1 MKLSEDK
8 IRDRAREILGFYD
21 DNEAVSGTGQI
32 TTFNQLDNKYFKG
45 IQYKPDGWYFPKD
58 ISQTAIILETKAPS
72 SKNDDLE
79 KDRKQLFKYMQI
91 TAQKYKKVLGILYNG
106 EDVLVYNDSQK
117 QIINVNTLLHKHYYL
132 KLANRIPID
141 IDAIQSC
148 TIAINEL
155 LHHKFIMQDLKH
167 RMIFTACALVAHK
180 KGAKLENFKDL
191 DFSNLKER
199 IIQILEKSYSNEQRT
214 NEKLAI
220 IKEQYQKITCDK
232 ENDQIAMGDFI
243 DNVIKISRFIDSDDW
258 NGEDVMMI
266 FFNEFNRYLPK
277 KPDYGQVFTPQHIV
291 SLMYRITG
299 ITHKDKVLDAACGSG
314 AFLITAMGEMISE
327 VGGRENEN
335 DVLRICNEQLFGVE
349 ISKDLFTLAC
359 ANMLIHKDGKTNLI
373 QADSRDKEVCE
384 WIKSKNITKVL
395 MNPPYENKYGVY
407 EIVENILDSVS
418 EGSMCAFLLPNT
430 KLEVGAKRARKWLK
444 RHSLLKIIKLP
455 SEIFAGKAS
464 SDTSIFL
471 FKAHEPQ
478 NNKEIFACHIKE
490 DGLETIKNKGRQ
502 DTKGIWKNQLEP
514 YWLDVIYKQSG
525 DESCQWLKPSEHL
538 SYQMPQEPFSI
549 SEQDFK
555 KVVLDFMLFEEG
567 IDKKEFEKLM
577 LESLLYDSKIELKDS
592 EVLVRFDKAK
602 EADKKK
608 KPSQKS
614 LFEEE

>member
-1 MKLSEDK
+1 MCK
-8 IRDRAREILGFYD
+8 IISIEETDR
-21 DNEAVSGTGQI
+21 
-32 TTFNQLDNKYFKG
+32 
-45 IQYKPDGWYFPKD
+45 
-58 ISQTAIILETKAPS
+58 
-72 SKNDDLE
+72 
-79 KDRKQLFKYMQI
+79 
-91 TAQKYKKVLGILYNG
+91 
-106 EDVLVYNDSQK
+106 
-117 QIINVNTLLHKHYYL
+117 
-132 KLANRIPID
+132 
-141 IDAIQSC
+141 
-148 TIAINEL
+148 
-155 LHHKFIMQDLKH
+155 
-167 RMIFTACALVAHK
+167 
-180 KGAKLENFKDL
+180 
-191 DFSNLKER
+191 
-199 IIQILEKSYSNEQRT
+199 
-214 NEKLAI
+214 
-220 IKEQYQKITCDK
+220 
-232 ENDQIAMGDFI
+232 
-243 DNVIKISRFIDSDDW
+243 
-258 NGEDVMMI
+258 
-266 FFNEFNRYLPK
+266 
-277 KPDYGQVFTPQHIV
+277 
-291 SLMYRITG
+291 
-299 ITHKDKVLDAACGSG
+299 VLDAACGSG
-314 AFLITAMGEMISE
+314 TFLVIAMARMIGQA
-327 VGGRENEN
+327 GGRANEEG
-335 DVLRICNEQLFGVE
+335 VLRICNEQLFGVE

-407 EIVENILDSVS
+407 EIVENVLDNVS
-418 EGSMCAFLLPNT
+418 KGAMCAFLLPNT

-490 DGLETIKNKGRQ
+490 DGLETVKNEERQ
-502 DTKGIWKNQLEP
+502 DIKEIWAKQLEP
-514 YWLDVIYKQSG
+514 YWLDVIFKQSG

-592 EVLVRFDKAK
+592 EVLVRFDKTK

>member
-79 KDRKQLFKYMQI
+79 KDREQLFKYMQI

-117 QIINVNTLLHKHYYL
+117 QIINVNTLLHKNYYL